1 MMQRVVIRNLRSDR
15 KVKPRVFDALVED
28 NKISFEVKNG
38 KNNEVIPL
46 SDVLEQIE
54 KAKETTEP

>member
-1 MMQRVVIRNLRSDR
+1 MQRVVIRNLRSDI

-28 NKISFEVKNG
+28 NKISFEIKNG

>member
-1 MMQRVVIRNLRSDR
+1 MQRVVIRNLRSDR

-28 NKISFEVKNG
+28 NEISFEIKNG

-54 KAKETTEP
+54 KVKETTEP

>member
-1 MMQRVVIRNLRSDR
+1 MQRVVIRNLRSDK

-28 NKISFEVKNG
+28 NEISFEIKNG

>member
-1 MMQRVVIRNLRSDR
+1 MQRVVIRNLRSDR

-28 NKISFEVKNG
+28 NVISFEIKNG

-46 SDVLEQIE
+46 TDVLEQIE

>member
-1 MMQRVVIRNLRSDR
+1 MQRVVIRNLRSDR
-15 KVKPRVFDALVED
+15 KVKPRVFDTLVDGD
-28 NKISFEVKNG
+28 NISFEIKNG

-46 SDVLEQIE
+46 SDVMEQIE

>member
-1 MMQRVVIRNLRSDR
+1 MQRVVIRNLRSDS
-15 KVKPRVFDALVED
+15 KVNPRVFDALVED
-28 NKISFEVKNG
+28 NDISFEIKNG

>member
-1 MMQRVVIRNLRSDR
+1 MQRVVIRNLRSDR

-28 NKISFEVKNG
+28 NEISFEIKNG

>member
-1 MMQRVVIRNLRSDR
+1 MQRVVIRNLRSDR

-28 NKISFEVKNG
+28 NKISFEIKNG

>member
-28 NKISFEVKNG
+28 NVISFEIKNG

-46 SDVLEQIE
+46 TDVLEQIE

>member
-1 MMQRVVIRNLRSDR
+1 MQRVVIRNLRSDR

-28 NKISFEVKNG
+28 NEISFEIKNG
-38 KNNEVIPL
+38 KNNEVRPL
-46 SDVLEQIE
+46 SDVLDQIE

>member
-1 MMQRVVIRNLRSDR
+1 MMQRVVIRNLRSDK

-28 NKISFEVKNG
+28 NEISFEIKNG

>member
-28 NKISFEVKNG
+28 NEISFEIKNG

>member
-1 MMQRVVIRNLRSDR
+1 MKQRVVIRNLRSDR

-28 NKISFEVKNG
+28 NEISFEIKNG

>member
-28 NKISFEVKNG
+28 NKISFEIKNG